1 MEFLENQCNYTAPK
15 IELAVYPTVESDEYT
30 GKILPDVKDAP
41 GVACTGIKKTPM
53 ESREETPEVVQHS
66 AAWFTGFCI

>member
-30 GKILPDVKDAP
+30 GKVSKALSDALDTVKRHTGYVSTLCFSHQIVSSTTLIDAD
-41 GVACTGIKKTPM
+41 
-53 ESREETPEVVQHS
+53 S
-66 AAWFTGFCI
+66 A